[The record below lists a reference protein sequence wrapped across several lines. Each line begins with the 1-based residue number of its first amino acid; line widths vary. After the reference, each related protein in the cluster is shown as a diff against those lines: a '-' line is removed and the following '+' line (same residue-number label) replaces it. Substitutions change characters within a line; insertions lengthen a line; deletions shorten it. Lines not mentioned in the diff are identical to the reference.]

1 MILDRND
8 GEKFFRLWWNLLF
21 YANQKLNIIK
31 DVPLPDAFSI
41 FPSELTAEVRN
52 KIWEDDSPILS
63 SYILENPNKL
73 SLDDIEILKS
83 WRKRLKN
90 SFFVL
95 KEYKDFTVFMADNK
109 CYGVISLSRPI
120 SELMVYSIPAIVEAV
135 LLPFRGKIIYDS
147 IIASRNISFGAGMRK
162 GLNAEFQEIKK
173 RDRVIL
179 SLE

>member
-21 YANQKLNIIK
+21 YANQKLDIIK

-52 KIWEDDSPILS
+52 KIWEEDSTILA

-73 SLDDIEILKS
+73 SSDDIGILKG

-90 SFFVL
+90 SFLVL
-95 KEYKDFTVFMADNK
+95 KEYKNFTVFMADGK
-109 CYGVISLSRPI
+109 CYGVISLSKPI
-120 SELMVYSIPAIVEAV
+120 SELVYAIPAFVEAV

-147 IIASRNISFGAGMRK
+147 ILASRNISFGAGMRK
-162 GLNAEFQEIKK
+162 GFNAEFQEVKK
-173 RDRVIL
+173 RDGVIL
-179 SLE
+179 SLD